1 MRAWAF
7 RNEGYGRRCWGG
19 LSGPRGLREG
29 GGLAVIGSCEL
40 R

>member
-7 RNEGYGRRCWGG
+7 RNEGYGRGRRRG
-19 LSGPRGLREG
+19 LSGPRGLWEG
-29 GGLAVIGSCEL
+29 GGLVLIRSCEL